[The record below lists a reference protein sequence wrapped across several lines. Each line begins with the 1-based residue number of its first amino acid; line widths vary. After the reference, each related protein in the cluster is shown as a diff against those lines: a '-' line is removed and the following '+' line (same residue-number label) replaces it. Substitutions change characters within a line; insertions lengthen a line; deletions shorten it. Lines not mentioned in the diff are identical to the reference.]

1 MKNRSLGK
9 NAFLN
14 GLRSVLN
21 IIFPIITFPYVSR
34 VLSVGELGKYN
45 WSNSFISYFL
55 LIAGLGISTYAVRE
69 GAKLR
74 NDREKISDFASQVFS
89 INVFSTALS
98 YILLFLCVL
107 IFSKVQSYSACI
119 YIFSIQILFTTLGTE
134 WIYSIFEEYT
144 YITVRSIAF
153 KVLSIA
159 MLFIFVRK
167 EGDYLNYAGI
177 TVFSA
182 VGSNVLNYLHAKKFC
197 TIRFTLKIDW
207 KEHLKPILIIF
218 ASSIA
223 TIIYLSLDTTLLGL
237 INNNYVVGIYS
248 VSTKMYNIVK
258 QLIAAVLTV
267 TIPRFALLWGRN
279 RYREYRKLLL
289 QISDVLALVSIPAAV
304 GVYMLAPQIVILLS
318 SAKYIRAVES
328 LRLLCPALIFSIFS
342 WIFTSCVLI
351 PAKRENKV
359 LVITIISAVVNLV
372 LNLALMPSL
381 KENAAAITTSL
392 SEAISMALGIYYSRD
407 IIKRMYRIEFW
418 KDVLQYILGA
428 LSIVIICFAGS
439 MMFKS
444 TIIIILFDVVLSVL
458 EYALI
463 LIGLKNKFA
472 LEALE
477 YILLRVN
484 KVTALNDLSDR

>member
-1 MKNRSLGK
+1 MKNKSLGK

-34 VLSVGELGKYN
+34 ILSVGELGKYN
-45 WSNSFISYFL
+45 WSNSFVSYFW
-55 LIAGLGISTYAVRE
+55 LIAGLGIATYAVRE

-74 NDREKISDFASQVFS
+74 NNRKRISEFASQVFS
-89 INVFSTALS
+89 INILSTVAS
-98 YILLFLCVL
+98 YVLLLLCIL
-107 IFSKVQSYSACI
+107 IFPKVQSYSACI
-119 YIFSIQILFTTLGTE
+119 YVFSIQIVFTTLGTE

-144 YITVRSIAF
+144 YITVRSIVF
-153 KVLSIA
+153 KILSVI

-167 EGDYLNYAGI
+167 QGDYLNYAGI

-182 VGSNVLNYLHAKKFC
+182 VGSNILNYLHAKKFC
-197 TIRFTLKIDW
+197 TIRFTFKIDW
-207 KEHLKPILIIF
+207 KAHLKPILIIF
-218 ASSIA
+218 ASSVA
-223 TIIYLSLDTTLLGL
+223 AKIYLSLDTTLLGL

-248 VSTKMYNIVK
+248 VSTKMYDVVK

-289 QISDVLALVSIPAAV
+289 QISDVLALISIPAAV
-304 GVYMLAPQIVILLS
+304 GVFMLAPQIVVLLS
-318 SAKYIRAVES
+318 SAKYIRAVSS

-359 LVITIISAVVNLV
+359 LIITIISAAANLI
-372 LNLALMPSL
+372 LNLLLMPSL
-381 KENAAAITTSL
+381 EENAAAITTSL
-392 SEAISMALGIYYSRD
+392 SEAISMLLGIYYSKD
-407 IIKRMYRIEFW
+407 IIKRLYDKGFW
-418 KDVLQYILGA
+418 KDILLYIFGA
-428 LSIVIICFAGS
+428 LAIVVICICGNSI
-439 MMFKS
+439 FKS
-444 TIIIILFDVVLSVL
+444 TIRIILFDVILSSL

-463 LIGLKNKFA
+463 LLGAKNKFA
-472 LEALE
+472 LDVLE
-477 YILLRVN
+477 YILRRF
-484 KVTALNDLSDR
+484 K

>member
-1 MKNRSLGK
+1 
-9 NAFLN
+9 
-14 GLRSVLN
+14 
-21 IIFPIITFPYVSR
+21 VSR

-45 WSNSFISYFL
+45 WSNSFVSYFL
-55 LIAGLGISTYAVRE
+55 LIAGLGIATYAVRE

-74 NDREKISDFASQVFS
+74 NDRNEISAFASQVFS
-89 INVFSTALS
+89 INILSTVVS

-107 IFSKVQSYSACI
+107 IFPKVQSYSAYI
-119 YIFSIQILFTTLGTE
+119 YIFSIQIVFTTLGTE

-144 YITVRSIAF
+144 YITIRSIVF
-153 KVLSIA
+153 KILSIV
-159 MLFIFVRK
+159 MLFVFVRRP
-167 EGDYLNYAGI
+167 GDYLNYAGI

-197 TIRFTLKIDW
+197 TIRFTFNIDW
-207 KEHLKPILIIF
+207 QEHLKPILIIF
-218 ASSIA
+218 ASSVA
-223 TIIYLSLDTTLLGL
+223 TTIYLSLDTTLLGL

-258 QLIAAVLTV
+258 QLIAAILTV
-267 TIPRFALLWGRN
+267 TIPRFALLWGRH

-289 QISDVLALVSIPAAV
+289 QISDALALISIPAAV

-318 SAKYIRAVES
+318 STKYIRAVSS

-359 LVITIISAVVNLV
+359 LIITVLSAVVNLV
-372 LNLALMPSL
+372 LNLLLMPSL

-392 SEAISMALGIYYSRD
+392 SEAISMFLGMYYSRD
-407 IIKRMYRIEFW
+407 IIKGLYKSGFW
-418 KDVLQYILGA
+418 KEIFTYTLGA
-428 LSIVIICFAGS
+428 ISIVIICFAGDVL
-439 MMFKS
+439 FDS
-444 TIIIILFDVVLSVL
+444 TVMVILFDVVLSIV

-472 LEALE
+472 LDVLE
-477 YILLRVN
+477 RVLLRFY
-484 KVTALNDLSDR
+484 

>member
-1 MKNRSLGK
+1 MKTKSLGK

-45 WSNSFISYFL
+45 WSNSFVSYFL
-55 LIAGLGISTYAVRE
+55 LIAGLGIATYAVRE

-74 NDREKISDFASQVFS
+74 NDRNEISAFASQVFS
-89 INVFSTALS
+89 INILSTVVS

-107 IFSKVQSYSACI
+107 IFPKIQSYSACI
-119 YIFSIQILFTTLGTE
+119 YIFSIQIVFTTLGTE

-144 YITVRSIAF
+144 YITIRSIVF
-153 KVLSIA
+153 KILSIF
-159 MLFIFVRK
+159 MLFVFVRRP
-167 EGDYLNYAGI
+167 GDYLNYAGI

-197 TIRFTLKIDW
+197 TIRFTFNIDW
-207 KEHLKPILIIF
+207 QEHLKPILIIF
-218 ASSIA
+218 ASSVA
-223 TIIYLSLDTTLLGL
+223 TTIYLSLDTTLLGL

-258 QLIAAVLTV
+258 QLIAAILTV
-267 TIPRFALLWGRN
+267 TIPRFALLWGRH

-289 QISDVLALVSIPAAV
+289 EISDALALISIPAAV

-318 SAKYIRAVES
+318 SAKYIRAVSS

-359 LVITIISAVVNLV
+359 LIITILSAVVNLV
-372 LNLALMPSL
+372 LNLLLMPSL

-392 SEAISMALGIYYSRD
+392 SEAISMLLGIYYSRD
-407 IIKRMYRIEFW
+407 IIKGLYKSSFW
-418 KDVLQYILGA
+418 KGIFTYILGTI
-428 LSIVIICFAGS
+428 SIVIICFAGDVL
-439 MMFKS
+439 FNS
-444 TIIIILFDVVLSVL
+444 TVMIILFDVVLSIV
-458 EYALI
+458 EYVLI
-463 LIGLKNKFA
+463 LLGVKNKFA
-472 LEALE
+472 LDVLE
-477 YILLRVN
+477 RILLRF
-484 KVTALNDLSDR
+484 K

>member
-1 MKNRSLGK
+1 MKTKSLGK

-45 WSNSFISYFL
+45 WSNSFVSYFL
-55 LIAGLGISTYAVRE
+55 LIAGLGIATYAVRE

-74 NDREKISDFASQVFS
+74 NDRNEISAFASQVFS
-89 INVFSTALS
+89 INILSTVVS
-98 YILLFLCVL
+98 YTLLFLCIL
-107 IFSKVQSYSACI
+107 IFPKIQSYSACI
-119 YIFSIQILFTTLGTE
+119 YIFSIQIVFTTLGTE

-144 YITVRSIAF
+144 YITIRSIVF
-153 KVLSIA
+153 KILSIF
-159 MLFIFVRK
+159 MLFVFVRRS
-167 EGDYLNYAGI
+167 GDYLNYAGI

-197 TIRFTLKIDW
+197 TIRFTFDIDW
-207 KEHLKPILIIF
+207 KENLKPILIIF
-218 ASSIA
+218 ASSVAI
-223 TIIYLSLDTTLLGL
+223 TIYLSLDTTLLGL

-248 VSTKMYNIVK
+248 VSTKMYNVVK
-258 QLIAAVLTV
+258 QLIAAILTV
-267 TIPRFALLWGRN
+267 TIPRFALLWGRH

-289 QISDVLALVSIPAAV
+289 EISDVLALISIPAAV

-318 SAKYIRAVES
+318 SAKYIRAVSS

-359 LVITIISAVVNLV
+359 LIITILSAVVNLV
-372 LNLALMPSL
+372 LNLLLMPSL

-392 SEAISMALGIYYSRD
+392 SEAISMLLGIYYSRD
-407 IIKRMYRIEFW
+407 IIKGLYKSSFW
-418 KDVLQYILGA
+418 KGIFTYILGTI
-428 LSIVIICFAGS
+428 SIVIICFAGGVL
-439 MMFKS
+439 FNS
-444 TIIIILFDVVLSVL
+444 TVMIILFDVVLSIV
-458 EYALI
+458 EYVLI
-463 LIGLKNKFA
+463 LLGVKNKFA
-472 LEALE
+472 LDVLE
-477 YILLRVN
+477 RILLRF
-484 KVTALNDLSDR
+484 K

>member
-1 MKNRSLGK
+1 MKNKSLGK

-45 WSNSFISYFL
+45 WSNSFVSYFL
-55 LIAGLGISTYAVRE
+55 LIAGLGIATYAVRE

-74 NDREKISDFASQVFS
+74 NNRERISEFASQVFS
-89 INVFSTALS
+89 INIFSTVAS
-98 YILLFLCVL
+98 YVLLLLCIL
-107 IFSKVQSYSACI
+107 IFPKVQSYSACI
-119 YIFSIQILFTTLGTE
+119 YVFSIQIVFTTLGTE

-144 YITVRSIAF
+144 YITVRSIVF
-153 KVLSIA
+153 KILSVI

-167 EGDYLNYAGI
+167 QGDYLNYAGI

-197 TIRFTLKIDW
+197 TIRFTFKIDW
-207 KEHLKPILIIF
+207 KLHLKPILIIF
-218 ASSIA
+218 ASSVA
-223 TIIYLSLDTTLLGL
+223 TTIYLSLDTTLLGL

-289 QISDVLALVSIPAAV
+289 QISDVLALISIPAAV
-304 GVYMLAPQIVILLS
+304 GVFMLAPQIVVLLS
-318 SAKYIRAVES
+318 SAKYIRAVSS
-328 LRLLCPALIFSIFS
+328 LRLLCPALVFSIFS

-351 PAKRENKV
+351 PARRENKV
-359 LVITIISAVVNLV
+359 LIITIISAVVNLI
-372 LNLALMPSL
+372 LNLLLMPSL
-381 KENAAAITTSL
+381 EENAAAITTSL
-392 SEAISMALGIYYSRD
+392 SEAISMLLGIYYSKD
-407 IIKRMYRIEFW
+407 IIKRLYDKEFW
-418 KDVLQYILGA
+418 KDILLYTFGA
-428 LSIVIICFAGS
+428 LAIVVICICGNVI
-439 MMFKS
+439 FKS
-444 TIIIILFDVVLSVL
+444 TIMIILFDVILSSL

-463 LIGLKNKFA
+463 LLGAKNKFA
-472 LEALE
+472 LDVLE
-477 YILLRVN
+477 YILMRF
-484 KVTALNDLSDR
+484 K

>member
-1 MKNRSLGK
+1 MKNKSLGK

-45 WSNSFISYFL
+45 WSNSFVSYFL
-55 LIAGLGISTYAVRE
+55 LIAGLGIATYAVRE
-69 GAKLR
+69 GAKFR
-74 NDREKISDFASQVFS
+74 NDRNEISDFASQVFS
-89 INVFSTALS
+89 INIFSTVAS
-98 YILLFLCVL
+98 YILLFLCIL
-107 IFSKVQSYSACI
+107 IFPKVQSYSACI
-119 YIFSIQILFTTLGTE
+119 YVFSIQIVFTTLGTE

-144 YITVRSIAF
+144 YITVRSIVF
-153 KVLSIA
+153 KILSVI

-167 EGDYLNYAGI
+167 QGDYLNYAGI

-182 VGSNVLNYLHAKKFC
+182 VGSNILNYLHAKKFC
-197 TIRFTLKIDW
+197 TIRFTFKIDW
-207 KEHLKPILIIF
+207 KAHFKPILIIF
-218 ASSIA
+218 ASSVA
-223 TIIYLSLDTTLLGL
+223 TTIYLSLDTTLLGL

-289 QISDVLALVSIPAAV
+289 QISDVLALISIPAAV
-304 GVYMLAPQIVILLS
+304 GVFMLAPQIVILLS
-318 SAKYIRAVES
+318 STKYIRAVSS
-328 LRLLCPALIFSIFS
+328 LRLLCPALIFSVFS

-359 LVITIISAVVNLV
+359 LIITIISAVANLI
-372 LNLALMPSL
+372 LNLLLMPSL
-381 KENAAAITTSL
+381 EENAAAITTSL
-392 SEAISMALGIYYSRD
+392 SEAISMLLGIYYSKD
-407 IIKRMYRIEFW
+407 IVKRLYDKEFW
-418 KDVLQYILGA
+418 KDILLYTFGTLA
-428 LSIVIICFAGS
+428 IVVICICGNAI
-439 MMFKS
+439 FKS
-444 TIIIILFDVVLSVL
+444 TIMIILFDVILSSL

-463 LIGLKNKFA
+463 LLGAKNKFA
-472 LEALE
+472 LDVLE
-477 YILLRVN
+477 YILMRF
-484 KVTALNDLSDR
+484 K

>member
-1 MKNRSLGK
+1 MRNKSLGK

-45 WSNSFISYFL
+45 WSNSFVSYFL
-55 LIAGLGISTYAVRE
+55 LIAGLGIATYAVRE

-74 NDREKISDFASQVFS
+74 NDRNEISAFASQVFS
-89 INVFSTALS
+89 INILSTVVS

-107 IFSKVQSYSACI
+107 IFPKVQSYSAYI
-119 YIFSIQILFTTLGTE
+119 YIFSIQIVFTTLGTE

-144 YITVRSIAF
+144 YITIRSIVF
-153 KVLSIA
+153 KILSIV
-159 MLFIFVRK
+159 MLFVFVRRP
-167 EGDYLNYAGI
+167 GDYLNYAGI

-197 TIRFTLKIDW
+197 TIRFTFNIDW
-207 KEHLKPILIIF
+207 QEHLKPILIIF
-218 ASSIA
+218 ASSVA
-223 TIIYLSLDTTLLGL
+223 TTIYLSLDTTLLGL

-258 QLIAAVLTV
+258 QLIAAILTV
-267 TIPRFALLWGRN
+267 TIPRFALLWGRH

-289 QISDVLALVSIPAAV
+289 QISDALALISIPAAV

-318 SAKYIRAVES
+318 STKYIRAVSS

-359 LVITIISAVVNLV
+359 LIITVLSAVVNLV
-372 LNLALMPSL
+372 LNLLLMPSL

-392 SEAISMALGIYYSRD
+392 SEAISMFLGMYYSRD
-407 IIKRMYRIEFW
+407 IIKGLYKSGFW
-418 KDVLQYILGA
+418 KEIFTYTLGA
-428 LSIVIICFAGS
+428 ISIVIICFAGDVL
-439 MMFKS
+439 FDS
-444 TIIIILFDVVLSVL
+444 TVMVILFDVVLSIV

-472 LEALE
+472 LDVLE
-477 YILLRVN
+477 RVLLRFY
-484 KVTALNDLSDR
+484 

>member
-1 MKNRSLGK
+1 MKTKSLGK

-45 WSNSFISYFL
+45 WSNSFVSYFL
-55 LIAGLGISTYAVRE
+55 LIAGLGIATYAVRE

-74 NDREKISDFASQVFS
+74 NDRNEISAFASQVFS
-89 INVFSTALS
+89 INILSTVVS

-107 IFSKVQSYSACI
+107 IFPKIQSYSACI
-119 YIFSIQILFTTLGTE
+119 YIFSIQIVFTTLGTE

-144 YITVRSIAF
+144 YITIRSIVF
-153 KVLSIA
+153 KILSIF
-159 MLFIFVRK
+159 MLFVFVRRP
-167 EGDYLNYAGI
+167 GDYLNYAGI

-197 TIRFTLKIDW
+197 TIRLTFNIDW
-207 KEHLKPILIIF
+207 QEHLKPILIIF
-218 ASSIA
+218 ASSVA
-223 TIIYLSLDTTLLGL
+223 TTIYLSLDTTLLGL

-258 QLIAAVLTV
+258 QLIAAILTV
-267 TIPRFALLWGRN
+267 TIPRFALLWGRH

-289 QISDVLALVSIPAAV
+289 EISDALALISIPAAV

-318 SAKYIRAVES
+318 SAKYIRAVSS

-359 LVITIISAVVNLV
+359 LIITVISAVVNLI
-372 LNLALMPSL
+372 LNLLLMPSL

-392 SEAISMALGIYYSRD
+392 SEAISMLLGMYYSRD
-407 IIKRMYRIEFW
+407 IIKGLYKSGFW
-418 KDVLQYILGA
+418 KEIFTYILGTM
-428 LSIVIICFAGS
+428 SIVIICFAGDVLFNS
-439 MMFKS
+439 AVM
-444 TIIIILFDVVLSVL
+444 IILFDVVLSII
-458 EYALI
+458 EYVLI
-463 LIGLKNKFA
+463 LLGVKNKFA
-472 LEALE
+472 LDVLE
-477 YILLRVN
+477 RILLRF
-484 KVTALNDLSDR
+484 K

>member
-1 MKNRSLGK
+1 MKQKSLGL

-45 WSNSFISYFL
+45 WSNSFVSYFL
-55 LIAGLGISTYAVRE
+55 LIAGLGIATYAVRE

-74 NDREKISDFASQVFS
+74 NDRNEISAFASQVFS
-89 INVFSTALS
+89 INILSTVVS
-98 YILLFLCVL
+98 YILLFLCVF
-107 IFSKVQSYSACI
+107 IFPKVQSYSACI
-119 YIFSIQILFTTLGTE
+119 YIFSIQIVFTTLGTE

-144 YITVRSIAF
+144 YITIRSIVF
-153 KVLSIA
+153 KILSIV
-159 MLFIFVRK
+159 MLFVFVRRP
-167 EGDYLNYAGI
+167 GDYLNYAGI

-197 TIRFTLKIDW
+197 TIRFTFNIDW
-207 KEHLKPILIIF
+207 QEHLKPILIIF
-218 ASSIA
+218 ASSVA
-223 TIIYLSLDTTLLGL
+223 TTIYLSLDTTLLGL

-258 QLIAAVLTV
+258 QLIAAILTV
-267 TIPRFALLWGRN
+267 TIPRFALLWGRH

-289 QISDVLALVSIPAAV
+289 QISDALALISIPAAV

-318 SAKYIRAVES
+318 SAKYIRAVSS

-359 LVITIISAVVNLV
+359 LIITVLSAVVNLV
-372 LNLALMPSL
+372 LNLLLMPSL

-392 SEAISMALGIYYSRD
+392 SEAISMFLGMYYSRD
-407 IIKRMYRIEFW
+407 IIKGLYKSRFW
-418 KDVLQYILGA
+418 KAIFTYILGA
-428 LSIVIICFAGS
+428 MSIVIICFAGDVL
-439 MMFKS
+439 FDS
-444 TIIIILFDVVLSVL
+444 TVMVILFDVVLSIV

-472 LEALE
+472 LDVLE
-477 YILLRVN
+477 RVLLRFY
-484 KVTALNDLSDR
+484 

>member
-1 MKNRSLGK
+1 MKTKSLGK

-45 WSNSFISYFL
+45 WSNSFVSYFL
-55 LIAGLGISTYAVRE
+55 LIAGLGIATYAVRE

-74 NDREKISDFASQVFS
+74 NDRNEISAFASQVFS
-89 INVFSTALS
+89 INILSTVVS

-107 IFSKVQSYSACI
+107 IFSKIQSYSACI
-119 YIFSIQILFTTLGTE
+119 YIFSIQIVFTTLGTE

-144 YITVRSIAF
+144 YITIRSIVF
-153 KVLSIA
+153 KILSIF
-159 MLFIFVRK
+159 MLFVFVRRP
-167 EGDYLNYAGI
+167 GDYLNYAGI

-197 TIRFTLKIDW
+197 TIRLTFNIDW
-207 KEHLKPILIIF
+207 QEHLKPILIIF
-218 ASSIA
+218 ASSVA
-223 TIIYLSLDTTLLGL
+223 TTIYLSLDTTLLGL

-258 QLIAAVLTV
+258 QLIAAILTV
-267 TIPRFALLWGRN
+267 TIPRFALLWGRH

-289 QISDVLALVSIPAAV
+289 EISDALALISIPAAV

-318 SAKYIRAVES
+318 SAKYIRAVSS

-359 LVITIISAVVNLV
+359 LIITVISAVVNLI
-372 LNLALMPSL
+372 LNLLLMPSL

-392 SEAISMALGIYYSRD
+392 SEAISMLLGMYYSRD
-407 IIKRMYRIEFW
+407 IIKGLYKSGFW
-418 KDVLQYILGA
+418 KEIFTYILGTM
-428 LSIVIICFAGS
+428 SIVIICFAGDVL
-439 MMFKS
+439 FNS
-444 TIIIILFDVVLSVL
+444 TVMIILFDVVLSII
-458 EYALI
+458 EYVLI
-463 LIGLKNKFA
+463 LLGVKNKFA
-472 LEALE
+472 LDVLE
-477 YILLRVN
+477 RILLRF
-484 KVTALNDLSDR
+484 K

>member
-1 MKNRSLGK
+1 MKNKSLGK

-45 WSNSFISYFL
+45 WSNSFVSYFL
-55 LIAGLGISTYAVRE
+55 LIAGLGIATYAVRE
-69 GAKLR
+69 GAKFR
-74 NDREKISDFASQVFS
+74 NDRNEISAFASQVFS
-89 INVFSTALS
+89 INILSTVVS
-98 YILLFLCVL
+98 YILLSLCVL
-107 IFSKVQSYSACI
+107 IFPKVQSYSAFI
-119 YIFSIQILFTTLGTE
+119 YIFSIQIVFTTLGTE

-144 YITVRSIAF
+144 YITVRSIVF
-153 KVLSIA
+153 KILSIVV
-159 MLFIFVRK
+159 LFLFVRRP
-167 EGDYLNYAGI
+167 GDYLNYAGI

-197 TIRFTLKIDW
+197 TIRFTFNIDW
-207 KEHLKPILIIF
+207 QEHLKPILIIF
-218 ASSIA
+218 ASSVA
-223 TIIYLSLDTTLLGL
+223 TTIYLSLDTTLLGL

-258 QLIAAVLTV
+258 QLIAAILTV
-267 TIPRFALLWGRN
+267 TIPRFALLWGRH

-289 QISDVLALVSIPAAV
+289 EISDALALISIPAAV

-318 SAKYIRAVES
+318 SAKYIRAVSS

-359 LVITIISAVVNLV
+359 LIITVISAVVNLI
-372 LNLALMPSL
+372 LNLLLMPSL

-392 SEAISMALGIYYSRD
+392 SEAISMLLGIYYSRD
-407 IIKRMYRIEFW
+407 IIKGLYKSGFW
-418 KDVLQYILGA
+418 KEIFTYILGTI
-428 LSIVIICFAGS
+428 SIVIICFAGDVL
-439 MMFKS
+439 FNS
-444 TIIIILFDVVLSVL
+444 TVMIILFDVVLSIV
-458 EYALI
+458 EYVLI
-463 LIGLKNKFA
+463 LLGIKNKFA
-472 LEALE
+472 LDVLE
-477 YILLRVN
+477 RILLRF
-484 KVTALNDLSDR
+484 K